1 MRVCCEMEAM
11 GDTALTCSEQDAL
24 RVCVLG
30 SGSKGNCTY
39 IESPGAHLLIDAGLS
54 AREIVRR
61 LYCIKRSP
69 EELDGIFI
77 THEHSDHIQGAGALA
92 RRYKLPIYTNPGTWQ
107 RAQHVIG
114 VVGEVCSFCTG
125 APFPLRDLVIAP
137 FSLSH
142 DAEDPVA
149 FRLSWRQRV
158 IAIVTDLGYPSQ
170 LVRERLKGC
179 HLLMLE
185 ANHDE
190 AMLKAG
196 PYPWSLKQRIGGKAG
211 HLSNHQSGQLLG
223 EVVHEELEHVV
234 LAHLSEIN
242 NLPDLA
248 RLRAMEVLGGRRTQL
263 SIALQREVSPWFVLP
278 D

>member
-1 MRVCCEMEAM
+1 MRACSEMDTTD
-11 GDTALTCSEQDAL
+11 DTAPASLAQPAL
-24 RVCVLG
+24 KVCVLG

-39 IESPGAHLLIDAGLS
+39 IESPETRLLIDAGLS

-61 LYCIKRSP
+61 LHRIERSP
-69 EELDGIFI
+69 EGLDAVLIS
-77 THEHSDHIQGAGALA
+77 HEHSDHIQGAGALA
-92 RRYKLPIYTNPGTWQ
+92 RRFKLAVYANPGTWQ
-107 RAQHVIG
+107 RAQHV
-114 VVGEVCSFCTG
+114 VGAIEDLRLFPTGTSFALKDVAIT
-125 APFPLRDLVIAP
+125 P
-137 FSLSH
+137 FSLPH

-149 FRLSWRQRV
+149 FRLSWRQRT

-179 HLLMLE
+179 HLLVLE

-196 PYPWSLKQRIGGKAG
+196 PYPWALKQRIGGKSG
-211 HLSNHQSGQLLG
+211 HLSNHQSGQLLS
-223 EVVHEELEHVV
+223 EVVHGELEQVV

-242 NLPDLA
+242 NLPELA
-248 RLRAMEVLGGRRTQL
+248 RLTAMEVLGARRTRL
-263 SIALQREVSPWFVLP
+263 SVASQREVSPWVVLP

>member
-1 MRVCCEMEAM
+1 VN
-11 GDTALTCSEQDAL
+11 LVQDAL

-39 IESPGAHLLIDAGLS
+39 IESPETRLLIDAGLS

-61 LYCIKRSP
+61 LHRINRSP
-69 EELDGIFI
+69 EGLDGVLIS
-77 THEHSDHIQGAGALA
+77 HEHSDHIQGAGALA
-92 RRYKLPIYTNPGTWQ
+92 RRFKLPLYVNPGTWQ
-107 RAQHVIG
+107 RAQHI
-114 VVGEVCSFCTG
+114 VGAVEDLRSFPTG
-125 APFPLRDLVIAP
+125 AAFTLKDVVILP
-137 FSLSH
+137 FSLPH

-149 FRLSWRQRV
+149 FRLSWRQRTL
-158 IAIVTDLGYPSQ
+158 AIVTDLGYPSQ
-170 LVRERLKGC
+170 LVRERIKGC
-179 HLLMLE
+179 HLLVIE

-196 PYPWSLKQRIGGKAG
+196 PYPWALKQRIGGKAG
-211 HLSNHQSGQLLG
+211 HLSNHQSSQLLSD
-223 EVVHEELEHVV
+223 VMHDELEQVV

-248 RLRAMEVLGGRRTQL
+248 RLTVMEVLVARRTRL
-263 SIALQREVSPWFVLP
+263 SVASQREVSPWFVLP

>member
-1 MRVCCEMEAM
+1 MDPRGESLPTGV
-11 GDTALTCSEQDAL
+11 EQRAL

-39 IESPGAHLLIDAGLS
+39 IESPEVRILIDAGLS

-61 LYCIKRSP
+61 LQRIGRSP
-69 EELDGIFI
+69 EELAGIFI
-77 THEHSDHIQGAGALA
+77 SHEHSDHIQGLGALA
-92 RRYKLPIYTNPGTWQ
+92 RRYQLPIYANPGTWQ
-107 RAQHVIG
+107 RAQHL
-114 VVGEVCSFCTG
+114 VGAVAEVRAFTTG
-125 APFPLRDLVIAP
+125 TSLALRDLVVTP
-137 FSLSH
+137 FSLPH

-149 FRLSWRQRV
+149 FRLAWRQRAMAV
-158 IAIVTDLGYPSQ
+158 VTDLGYPSQ
-170 LVRERLKGC
+170 LVRERIKGC
-179 HLLMLE
+179 HLLILE

-211 HLSNHQSGQLLG
+211 HLSNQQSGQLLS
-223 EVVHEELEHVV
+223 EVVHDELEHVV

-248 RLRAMEVLGGRRTQL
+248 RLTAMEVLAGRRTQL
-263 SIALQREVSPWFVLP
+263 SVAAQREVSSWFVLP